1 MAMQYY
7 NKFYLSRNHE
17 INIIAIQQ
25 RRHTMSTLLKEL
37 TELLAKQPSALE
49 AFMKAKQP
57 QTHAEAEYWQK
68 YFEYR
73 GL

>member
-1 MAMQYY
+1 MVYT
-7 NKFYLSRNHE
+7 E
-17 INIIAIQQ
+17 
-25 RRHTMSTLLKEL
+25 RRHTMSTLLQEL
-37 TELLAKQPSALE
+37 TQFFAKHPTALE

-57 QTHAEAEYWQK
+57 TSHAEAEYWQK